1 METYSK
7 NSKISLGR
15 GNGMEILKAIKNAKT
30 SVKIVS
36 PYLSP
41 DYIKE
46 LIKLHNKNVQI
57 TLITCDNLETN
68 NWSDFKHSDIINR
81 TKIEDNKL
89 SKARKLKKK
98 LVKISLIFLLISI
111 VSFFLSVILPI
122 LLYLS
127 VFLIIIVVLIFGFAF
142 ILEDYVYEYPSYNYN
157 PIFRLKVFDS
167 KSGINPQSTNLI
179 HSKIFLI
186 DEKILFLGSANFTY
200 SAFNTHYETIMQIQD
215 IQAISDISNEIEN
228 LFNSNDLRE
237 KSFEE
242 LFRE

>member
-1 METYSK
+1 METYCK

-15 GNGMEILKAIKNAKT
+15 GNGMEILKAVKNAKS

-41 DYIKE
+41 NYIKE
-46 LIKLHNKNVQI
+46 LIKLHNKNIQI

-68 NWSDFKHSDIINR
+68 SWSDFKPSDIINR
-81 TKIEDNKL
+81 TKIED
-89 SKARKLKKK
+89 SKAKKLKKK
-98 LVKISLIFLLISI
+98 LVGVSLIFLLISI
-111 VSFFLSVILPI
+111 VGFFLSVILPI

-127 VFLIIIVVLIFGFAF
+127 VFLIVMMLLILAFAY
-142 ILEDYVYEYPSYNYN
+142 ILEDYGYEYHGYKYN

-186 DEKILFLGSANFTY
+186 DENILFLGSANFTY

-215 IQAISDISNEIEN
+215 TQAIVDISNEIEN
-228 LFNSNDLRE
+228 LFNSKELKE

-242 LFRE
+242 LFRG

>member
-15 GNGMEILKAIKNAKT
+15 GKGIEILKAIKNAKS

-57 TLITCDNLETN
+57 TLISCDNLETN

-81 TKIEDNKL
+81 TKIED
-89 SKARKLKKK
+89 KALKKLKKK
-98 LVKISLIFLLISI
+98 LVRISLIFLIISI
-111 VSFFLSVILPI
+111 IIFFLSTILPI

-127 VFLIIIVVLIFGFAF
+127 VFLIGIMLLIFAFAYM
-142 ILEDYVYEYPSYNYN
+142 LEDCNYEYY

-200 SAFNTHYETIMQIQD
+200 SAFNTHYETIIQIQD
-215 IQAISDISNEIEN
+215 TQAIVDISNEIEN
-228 LFNSNDLRE
+228 LFNSKELKE

>member
-7 NSKISLGR
+7 DNKISLGR
-15 GNGMEILKAIKNAKT
+15 GKGMEILKAIKNAKS

-68 NWSDFKHSDIINR
+68 RWSDFKHSDIINR
-81 TKIEDNKL
+81 TKIENTK
-89 SKARKLKKK
+89 SRKLKKK
-98 LVKISLIFLLISI
+98 LLVISLIFLLISI
-111 VSFFLSVILPI
+111 ISFFLSVILPI

-127 VFLIIIVVLIFGFAF
+127 VFLIVVMLLVLAF
-142 ILEDYVYEYPSYNYN
+142 VYILKDDSYEYH

-167 KSGINPQSTNLI
+167 KSGINSQSTNLI

-186 DEKILFLGSANFTY
+186 DENVLFLGSANFTY
-200 SAFNTHYETIMQIQD
+200 SAFNTHYETVMQIQD
-215 IQAISDISNEIEN
+215 TQAIADISNEIEN
-228 LFNSNDLRE
+228 LFNSRDLRE
-237 KSFEE
+237 KTFEE